1 MDSPPERPD
10 RTDPPRNAPPGT
22 PKAAAGWFNKLPGFH
37 RAAPGL
43 EWKLWK
49 KLPLIFAVGT
59 VLPMLLA
66 AVAYLTL
73 PDTTATGITAA
84 SAADERNFMQFFYML
99 VGVVVLHWTLVLT
112 LAIGCFIVM
121 LMKGPAYVAD
131 GYHLNERDPAP
142 PDAHKGPEK

>member
-1 MDSPPERPD
+1 M
-10 RTDPPRNAPPGT
+10 NAPPEKPHLRDQPEPT
-22 PKAAAGWFNKLPGFH
+22 PPRPAPAGWFNKLPGFQ

-59 VLPMLLA
+59 VLPMLVA

-73 PDTTATGITAA
+73 PDTAATGTTLA
-84 SAADERNFMQFFYML
+84 SAANERNFMQFFFML
-99 VGVVVLHWTLVLT
+99 VGVVILHWTLVLT

-142 PDAHKGPEK
+142 PDANKGKRK